1 MRLAFAL
8 LLFVALSFAAPPPE
22 RRKTEVVKPTTPEQ
36 DRRANSAEVP
46 EVYAINGKLERVVV
60 LRFKFQADLLAG
72 LERMIAEQKIKNA
85 VVLSGIGSVRG
96 SHYHVVSNRD
106 FPSKN
111 TFVKDEETPADIA
124 SINGYVINGKLHAH
138 IVMTDADKAYG
149 GHIEP
154 GTQVFTFA
162 VVTLGVFSN
171 DVDLKRA
178 DDKTYR

>member
-1 MRLAFAL
+1 MKKILLTLMTAAL
-8 LLFVALSFAAPPPE
+8 LLNAAE

-36 DRRANSAEVP
+36 DRKANSAEVP

-60 LRFKFQADLLAG
+60 LRFKYQADLLAG
-72 LERMIAEQKIKNA
+72 IEKMIAEQKIKNA

-162 VVTLGVFSN
+162 VVTLGVFSD